1 MYVHHNPIWFRPTTR
16 WGSVYLKEKIWRYPV
31 GDLSFQPLRSG
42 PLLSGIRVRKWTCVL
57 WTFSLFYS
65 VTRAFVHSDSHSGS
79 DAFSH
84 DVKVAAPGY
93 KIGSIACLF
102 HTSSLSISLFTLSP
116 AFKMSLFGTFENV
129 ATQEATDFFVKAGKF
144 LPYLHTES
152 GNVTFLSKQVCKLN
166 T

>member
-1 MYVHHNPIWFRPTTR
+1 MGTG
-16 WGSVYLKEKIWRYPV
+16 WGGAPQGKKLFEVDTQGEKGRHPQLDTPKVKKKLGKLTPEV
-31 GDLSFQPLRSG
+31 G
-42 PLLSGIRVRKWTCVL
+42 
-57 WTFSLFYS
+57 TFSLFYL

-116 AFKMSLFGTFENV
+116 ALKMSLFGTFENV
-129 ATQEATDFFVKAGKF
+129 ATQEANGCEAG
-144 LPYLHTES
+144 S
-152 GNVTFLSKQVCKLN
+152 GG
-166 T
+166 